1 MSLAESNRVRIA
13 YAKETVFGDGVLS
26 PSTTMR
32 LTSESL
38 IAEKATET
46 SKELRS
52 DRNVSDVI
60 EVGASTSG
68 SIDGELSLTTYD
80 EFYEAALC
88 GVPGATTNF
97 SGSATFTNSSSDI
110 VATGAFVDVVVGQYI
125 EIQGAADA
133 SNNGWH
139 LVVARA
145 SDDLVQVSST
155 LVDAADTVTIKGTSI
170 KNGIEQTSF
179 AFEKAFL
186 DIDVYE
192 KFVGMRTGKM
202 SIDATA
208 KQIATVNFEFMGTSA
223 EVSDTE
229 YVSSLGA
236 PTSSEVVNA
245 TTDMGCVQVDG
256 AVSDTP
262 IQKISVSL
270 DNKLRGQDAVCSK
283 YAVGIGYGQM
293 EVTGSLTAYFKN
305 KGMLDIFL
313 NHTSIAIS
321 FGFRDSAGN
330 ALRVTI
336 PSAKITS
343 NPVAASGIDTDI
355 MQDLDF
361 TAKLDTVTGCQ
372 IQIDLA

>member
-1 MSLAESNRVRIA
+1 MSLAESNRVGIA
-13 YAKETVFGDGVLS
+13 YAKETVFGDGVLTTA
-26 PSTTMR
+26 TTMR

-38 IAEKATET
+38 VAEKATET
-46 SKELRS
+46 SKEIRS
-52 DRNVSDVI
+52 DRNITDVI
-60 EVGASTSG
+60 EVGASSGG

-88 GVPGATTNF
+88 GLPGATTDF

-110 VATGAFVDVVVGQYI
+110 VATGAFADVVVGQYI
-125 EIQGAADA
+125 EVQGSAEEA
-133 SNNGWH
+133 NNGWH

-155 LVDAADTVTIKGTSI
+155 LVDSSDTVTVKGTSI
-170 KNGIEQTSF
+170 KNGVEQQSF
-179 AFEKAFL
+179 AFEKAFN
-186 DIDVYE
+186 DVSVFE
-192 KFVGMRTGKM
+192 KFVGMRVGKM
-202 SIDATA
+202 TVDATA

-223 EVSDTE
+223 AVGDSSF
-229 YVSSLGA
+229 VSSLVA
-236 PTSSEVVNA
+236 PTTSEVVNA

-270 DNKLRGQDAVCSK
+270 DNKLRNQDAVCSK
-283 YAVGIGYGQM
+283 YSVGIGYGQM

-305 KGMLDIFL
+305 RGLLDVFF
-313 NHTSIAIS
+313 NHEDIAIS
-321 FGFRDSAGN
+321 FGFRDSSGN

-343 NPVAASGIDTDI
+343 NPPAASGIDTDI
-355 MQDLDF
+355 MQEIDF
-361 TAKLDTVTGCQ
+361 TAKLDPVTGCQ